1 MPSVM
6 TTATSYCEVAEAGL
20 YSARSQLVEPSAVA
34 LVQLAYVRLKAA
46 ASARVETE
54 TRPGAFA
61 PPRVAGEYEEK
72 VKRAIDDGVPWSAST
87 KVSAAVFS
95 AGTLPL
101 IDPDR
106 SMINAT
112 LSPHRSGSAGLTR
125 EDCQVPVDAVR
136 LLPPDPTM
144 NPPGPVAVE
153 LYVVTAASRGV
164 WNRYGVVTVPPVR
177 NVSFTNHPSGAATC
191 RTQNCRPSLAPPA
204 AVPVT
209 TNEQSPSASDT
220 QVKAGV
226 PRPGRPRPQHH
237 RYGQD
242 PPGGSAQ
249 APGEFAPHP
258 RQPRLRGEGRD
269 GDYCRM
275 IR

>member
-1 MPSVM
+1 M
-6 TTATSYCEVAEAGL
+6 
-20 YSARSQLVEPSAVA
+20 A

-112 LSPHRSGSAGLTR
+112 LSPHRSGKAGLTR

-153 LYVVTAASRGV
+153 LYVVAAASRGV

-226 PRPGRPRPQHH
+226 PRPGRPAPSTTAMARTHPAAARRRP
-237 RYGQD
+237 
-242 PPGGSAQ
+242 GSL
-249 APGEFAPHP
+249 
-258 RQPRLRGEGRD
+258 LRTLDSLGSVERAG
-269 GDYCRM
+269 M
-275 IR
+275 AIIAA